1 METVHCCCREK
12 IDYLCKLFLN
22 TQNYRMIIDLK
33 KEQVGV
39 ALFYEI
45 LFNRAK
51 VDISKSAFIEMEASY
66 NFLNTFIYNKII
78 YGINT
83 GFGPMAQ
90 YRVPDSALTSLQYNL
105 IRSHCTGVG
114 AMVDPLYVK
123 SAMICRLVNVLHG
136 NSGVH
141 PQVAEL
147 LREYI
152 NRDIIPV
159 VFEHGSV
166 GASGDLV
173 QLAHLALGLI
183 GEGDAHYKGSIRS
196 VNEILKIEGLT
207 PISVHIREGL
217 ALVNGTSMMSGIG
230 ILNLIY
236 ATRLFNWAIAASC
249 MINEIVDSCDDSFS
263 VALNSA
269 KKHLGQLHV
278 AQAMSSFLAD
288 SKMIQKRSDTLYKER
303 PVQTVFKK
311 KVQEYYSLRCV
322 PQILGPVLDTILYAQ
337 TVLVNE
343 VNSVSDNPIIDVEAA
358 TVWHGGNFHGDY
370 VSLEMDKL
378 KIAITRLTM
387 LMERQLNFLVNP
399 RLNEKFPPFVNLG
412 VLGLNLGMQAAQ
424 FTATST
430 TAESQTLC
438 FPNYIHSIPN
448 NNDNQDMVS
457 MGTNSAQLCKKVIE
471 NGFEVMSIYMMSLIQ
486 AIETINRDNMSPH
499 TLEVYQNL
507 RAIVP
512 KFVED
517 TPKYREIASIKD
529 YLMSHSLDILHD
541 ESFA

>member
-1 METVHCCCREK
+1 MRNTNMVINLTNERVNVAFFYELLFNHAKVEISESDLAK
-12 IDYLCKLFLN
+12 MVASFDFLN
-22 TQNYRMIIDLK
+22 
-33 KEQVGV
+33 G
-39 ALFYEI
+39 
-45 LFNRAK
+45 
-51 VDISKSAFIEMEASY
+51 FIH
-66 NFLNTFIYNKII
+66 NKII

-90 YRVPDSALTSLQYNL
+90 YRIPESDLMSLQYNL

-114 AMVDPLYVK
+114 AIVHPLYVK
-123 SAMICRLVNVLHG
+123 SAMICRLSNVLHG
-136 NSGVH
+136 GSGVH

-173 QLAHLALGLI
+173 QLAHLALSLI
-183 GEGDAHYKGSIRS
+183 GEGDVHYKGAIRP
-196 VNEILKIEGLT
+196 VKEVLQTEGLT
-207 PISVHIREGL
+207 PVSVHIREGL
-217 ALVNGTSMMSGIG
+217 ALVNGTSMMTGIG
-230 ILNLIY
+230 ILNLLY
-236 ATRLFNWAIAASC
+236 AYRLFDWSIAVSC
-249 MINEIVDSCDDSFS
+249 LINEIVDSCDDSFS
-263 VALNSA
+263 VELNSA
-269 KKHLGQLHV
+269 KKHIGQLQV
-278 AQAMSSFLAD
+278 AQAMCAFLTG
-288 SKMIQKRSDTLYKER
+288 SRMIQKRSDTLYKEHST
-303 PVQTVFKK
+303 QTVFKK

-322 PQILGPVLDTILYAQ
+322 PQILGPVLDTIRFSEE
-337 TVLVNE
+337 VLLNE
-343 VNSVSDNPIIDVEAA
+343 VNSISDNPIIDIEAG

-387 LMERQLNFLVNP
+387 LMERQLNFLLNP

-412 VLGLNLGMQAAQ
+412 ILGLNLGMQAAQ

-438 FPNYIHSIPN
+438 FPNYIHSISN

-471 NGFEVMSIYMMSLIQ
+471 NGYEVMSIYLISLIQ
-486 AIETINRDNMSPH
+486 AVE
-499 TLEVYQNL
+499 TLENRNNLAPRTRAVYERL
-507 RAIVP
+507 REIVP
-512 KFVED
+512 PFVED
-517 TPKYREIASIKD
+517 TPKYREIALVKD
-529 YLMSHSLDILHD
+529 YLMSHSLDILND
-541 ESFA
+541 ERATS